1 MSAFYELSVKMRLL
15 WLYRWSFREW
25 KADVWD
31 KEGRGRM
38 CCDGH
43 MCGCYGSDNLSWW
56 EHLLSEKRP

>member
-1 MSAFYELSVKMRLL
+1 VSALYELSIKLRLL
-15 WLYRWSFREW
+15 WLYRWQFREW

-38 CCDGH
+38 CCDGR

-56 EHLLSEKRP
+56 EHLLSENRP